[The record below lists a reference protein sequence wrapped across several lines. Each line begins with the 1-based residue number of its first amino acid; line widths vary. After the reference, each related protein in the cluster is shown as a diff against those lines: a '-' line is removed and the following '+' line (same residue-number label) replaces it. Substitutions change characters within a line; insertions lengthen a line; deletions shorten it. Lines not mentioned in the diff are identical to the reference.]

1 MPPKISFTLGS
12 LHFIFNDKSG
22 FDFLNKIKSL
32 NVHDEVE
39 IETQTLE
46 SLENILLQIFIIK
59 DDDFIFYK
67 NNSIKLWISEETKE
81 YIEYKLS
88 EFLSKGD
95 FYPAEVGSFQRTNSM
110 MLFTKKKMIDLYF
123 IKEI

>member
-1 MPPKISFTLGS
+1 MPPKINFTLGA
-12 LHFIFNDKSG
+12 LHFIFNDKSA

-39 IETQTLE
+39 IETQAIE
-46 SLENILLQIFIIK
+46 SLENVLLQIFIIK
-59 DDDFIFYK
+59 DDDFVFYK
-67 NNSIKLWISEETKE
+67 NNSIKLWISEESKE
-81 YIEYKLS
+81 YVEYKLS

-95 FYPAEVGSFQRTNSM
+95 FYPAEIGSFQRTNSR
-110 MLFTKKKMIDLYF
+110 MLFTKSKMIDLYL